1 MKSNFSYKLRP
12 LIETKFTFI
21 GEYKK
26 LTLYLYISHTNIHFF
41 VLYSNLPYELSVIS

>member
-12 LIETKFTFI
+12 LIETKFTYI

-26 LTLYLYISHTNIHFF
+26 LTLSHTDIHFF
-41 VLYSNLPYELSVIS
+41 VLYSNLPYEL